1 MLVGPPMTGKS
12 TVLETLKLAFNILS
26 KTDKGPEAYFQ
37 LVNCIKMNPKS
48 ITMGELY
55 GESDPNTGDFKNGL
69 ASAVFSKFAE
79 DVTNTKKWIV
89 FDGPVDSLWIENL
102 NSVLDDSMTL
112 CLSNGKR
119 IKLK

>member
-1 MLVGPPMTGKS
+1 MVKR
-12 TVLETLKLAFNILS
+12 V
-26 KTDKGPEAYFQ
+26 
-37 LVNCIKMNPKS
+37 VMNPKS

-55 GESDPNTGDFKNGL
+55 GESDPITGDFRNGL
-69 ASAVFSKFAE
+69 ASSFFAQYAE
-79 DVTNTKKWIV
+79 DTTETKKWIV

-119 IKLK
+119 IKLKTDIRVFFEVKDL